1 MDSKN
6 FQRPSWD
13 EFFMFQ
19 AITCATRHSCL
30 KRGVGAVIVK
40 DKRIIGTGYNGAA
53 AGLRSSLDMGE
64 CFYEGLAH
72 EESNTNNKDLTQIKE
87 IFKIYCLA
95 VHAEANAM
103 SQCSRNDVKGSIVY
117 ITNFPCP
124 KCVQDVIITNGV
136 SGIKVWKEYLADYT
150 LTIDEKRA
158 SERKLL
164 EAGIAVSYIKMTS
177 ERIMNIALYMTT
189 IGERTNYQ
197 FKGGD
202 KK

>member
-1 MDSKN
+1 MKD
-6 FQRPSWD
+6 FQRPNWD

-19 AITCATRHSCL
+19 AIACATRHSCL
-30 KRGVGAVIVK
+30 KRGVGAVVVK
-40 DKRIIGTGYNGAA
+40 NKRIIGTGYNGAA
-53 AGLRSSLDMGE
+53 AGLQSSKDIGE
-64 CFYEGLAH
+64 CYYESLAC
-72 EESNTNNKDLTQIKE
+72 EEANTNNRDLAQTKE

-103 SQCSRNDVKGSIVY
+103 SQCDRNDARGSILY

-124 KCVQDVIITNGV
+124 KCVQDVVIINGV
-136 SGIKVWKEYLADYT
+136 SAIKVWKEYLTDYT

-164 EAGIAVSYIKMTS
+164 EAGIAVSYIKMTND
-177 ERIMNIALYMTT
+177 RIMEIARYMMTV
-189 IGERTNYQ
+189 GERTNYQ